1 MDTSNLNHDTT
12 PLAVIGFATRFAQE
26 ATSADRF
33 WELLLR
39 RRQAATP
46 FPKERFNSSAFYHP
60 DPEHG
65 GTFYVKGAHF
75 LSEDPLGFDAPF
87 FNVNK
92 TEILSL
98 DPQQR
103 VAMENVYH
111 ALENAGIP
119 MEKAVG
125 SKTSVY
131 ASGFN
136 RDHMILMDAD
146 FETAMKHKPT
156 GGQQS
161 IISNRV
167 SWFYDFSGPSITI
180 DTACSSGIVAVHLAA
195 QSLKSGDAEMAVVTG
210 GSIISHVP
218 DIIAM
223 SHSGFLGPEGKCF
236 SFDHRA
242 EGYGR
247 GEGVGTVV
255 MKTLA
260 NALRD
265 GDTIRAVIRAT
276 GVNQDGRTPGITL
289 PSSTAQTNLIK
300 EVYRK
305 ASLDRNTT
313 MFVEAHGTGTAAG
326 DPIEARGIA
335 DGFTS
340 MERESPLY
348 IGALKSN
355 IGHLEGGAG
364 IAGIIKSVMV
374 LESGIIPPNANFEKA
389 NPQIPTKE
397 WQIDFP
403 TECIPW
409 PKSGLRRVSVNSF
422 GFGGTNAH
430 CVLDDA
436 YHFLEENGLSG
447 NHNTRQSAPTKQEI
461 SELLARLQRLYL
473 DGDVNHSNGTAELTN
488 GEAAKESHEPVESTA
503 PNETNGTTEQAN
515 GETAKES
522 REAECSASNGVD
534 LTTDKNVNE
543 PQEVIESA
551 PIQETN
557 GPIEQGN
564 EEITNGSR
572 EAAELSPN
580 NNGTNG
586 IAEHPNGET
595 EVESPTPNGINGAT
609 TQSEVPRLLI
619 LSTADK
625 EGMSRVAT
633 SLREYLASKPDLPM
647 YAAESLLDDL
657 AYTLSEKRSRLRWKG
672 YLLANSISALEEN
685 LADEKALSKCFNA
698 RSSPRL
704 GFVFTGQG
712 AQYHRMGQQL
722 LVYPVFR
729 KSLEEATEYMKA
741 LGSSWSLMDEILK
754 DKGDSRIS
762 TPSFSHPACA
772 SIQVALV
779 ELLASW
785 DIIPSRVVGHSSGEI
800 AAAYCA
806 GKLSREAA
814 WKTAYYRG
822 FVSAK
827 QSDPKG
833 AMLAVGLDQE
843 ALRPYLEK
851 IHADYDGELIIA
863 CYNSPKNNT
872 VAGDETMVDVLK
884 TLLDADGIFARKL
897 NVQNAYHSAHMKAVA
912 DEYFELM
919 GTLEPGRSSDLD
931 IQMHS
936 TVTGKM
942 IMDSVLDASYWVDN
956 MVSPVKFT
964 TGLRSMLFQS
974 NDDNSENKAVV
985 DEIIEIGPHG
995 AMQSAVKE
1003 IIAAS
1008 SSDIPVSYSSVLNR
1022 NEPTVSTLLNTIG
1035 TLACKTFPVNLQEV
1049 NQSVHRGEKRPQFLV
1064 NLPPYAFN
1072 HEEKGY
1078 YESRLAKN
1086 VRQREFPRHQLLGAP
1101 VQDWTRFN
1109 RKWRQFFRLSENP
1122 WLRDH
1127 VVTDNCIFPGAG
1139 YLVMALEA
1147 VKQTAGEAV
1156 EITGIRFK
1164 DVSIKAAL
1172 LIPDTNNGVEVSLSV
1187 FPVNE
1192 SNQWTSTV
1200 WKYFQVSS
1208 YIPSYNDWVEHC
1220 SGYVALEYE
1229 ASAPDVVGNGREG
1242 KAAKQAWDDAL
1253 DQAAEVCQTPL
1264 DAGKVYENLE
1274 TIGMKYGPLFRNLSN
1289 LSVSGKR
1296 KGTIFGEMKVPNL
1309 GSVMP
1314 KGYIHPHVIHPTTL
1328 DNTLVAGLVA
1338 ICDDIGQT
1346 VLKHPMVP
1354 TFIKEAWISTGISSQ
1369 EGTKFRCYG
1378 EVSTAAYESYD
1389 YSSKCWDLEANE
1401 PRIMLSGV
1409 RMTPLASDNTSESN
1423 IQIGYGIDWKP
1434 AINVLE
1440 TKEFL
1445 DLDPVMAKTPYEEQ
1459 LSAAVNLQL
1468 GTALMIADGLADLKE
1483 NPPAKPLEGHMK
1495 IYFDWM
1501 ERVIAELESGTLQHV
1516 PLELFKKYSEDK
1528 GLKEQLYES
1537 LKRDYATDGEILI
1550 RSGVQ
1555 IAPVVREEIDPLY
1568 LLFGQDDLL
1577 ARHYEEV
1584 IVLNDGLR
1592 TVQNYLSMVS
1602 DNFNGLEILEVGSG
1616 TGSFTKLMLK
1626 SLCPRSEDG
1635 QNGHGAGKIANY
1647 TFTDISPS
1655 FFSKAKE
1662 RLEPWK
1668 DLLTFHK
1675 LDIGTDPLA
1684 QGFSAAKYDI
1694 IVANNVLH
1702 ATPDLQK
1709 TLEHCRLMLKPGG
1722 KFLIQEGVRPDIHWV
1737 SLVFG
1742 QLPGWWLSKEPVRKW
1757 CPYITV
1763 PEWNSFLQDAGF
1775 SGLDIDIPSSHFPE
1789 LAHVSTMVAT
1799 AVEDT
1804 SKSGVKDKEVVILC
1818 HVSEN
1823 ETDLIAELKAEI
1835 ANDLGATNCLVL
1847 QPCDLVEKGMSDAIC
1862 ISLLE
1867 LQTPVIFD
1875 LSEEEFK
1882 RVQCFLSS
1890 CRKLLWIT
1898 GDSRVEPAFNM
1909 INGMLRTIRWERD
1922 AESLD
1927 FTTLATADFGSTP
1940 NKQLVHAIS
1949 KVFRFHFVSGQTDH
1963 ANSEYLMRNKLVYT
1977 NRIVDYPTATNFL
1990 ASQSSTPA
1998 PEMTAW
2004 KDVGRP
2010 VKLQNPAPGLLNK
2023 LQWVTD
2029 TSLSQSLEENEVE
2042 IEIRAVGLNFV
2053 DLLTVMG
2060 ELPWDVVGR
2069 EAAGVVTKVGS
2080 AVHWL
2085 QPGDRV
2091 VYLVDTPKKGTFQTY
2106 SRVDQGVV
2114 ARIPNDMSFEVA
2126 AGLPVIYATVIYGLE
2141 NVGRLAEGEK
2151 VLIHSAAGGVGQAA
2165 IQYAQAVGAEI
2176 FATVSTVEKKELI
2189 MKEYGIAEDH
2199 IFSSRDFSFVK
2210 GVKRLTGNTGVDVVL
2225 NSLSREA
2232 LRRSWECVAP
2242 FGRFIE
2248 IGKKDLVAGGKLDM
2262 SPFVNNIMF
2271 AGVDLL
2277 ALAEHRPKVVQ
2288 QVLKRTMQ
2296 LWTER
2301 KITGARPNTALSY
2314 AQLEEGLRMLQSGKH
2329 TGKIVFAPNAE
2340 DVVPVVPEIPP
2351 PFEFDPNASYIL
2363 AGGLGGIGR
2372 SLAQWMVT
2380 RGAKHLV
2387 FLSRSG
2393 NITRPVEEMISALEG
2408 KGCQVKIFK
2417 CDVSDIER
2425 MCSVVEECQQ
2435 TLPPIKGCIQ
2445 GSMILRD
2452 GAFENLSY
2460 LDWNT
2465 VTKPKVQGSLN
2476 LYEALPKD
2484 LDFFLMLSSVGGI
2497 MGGRSQ
2503 ANYAAGNTYQDALA
2517 RSLVSKGVRA
2527 ASLDLGSVLSV
2538 GFVAEN
2544 KDYTRHVSRTI
2555 GSMREDEVHSMV
2567 EYLIDPRHSLT
2578 ESTCQVI
2585 FGLGT
2590 VKSFQDRGVPP
2601 PECFNYPAYT
2611 ILRNTTTSG
2620 DQAGGDTQ
2628 MYHVQA
2634 LLATAKS
2641 RDEAAEVVSNGIN
2654 RKLSV
2659 LLNVA
2664 GDQIDSS
2671 RSIRDNGVDSLIAME
2686 FRTWLAKELGAELP
2700 LIEIMAEGSI
2710 TDLSKK
2716 VAALS
2721 KYVQDN
2727 FREASKE
2734 SS

>member
-167 SWFYDFSGPSITI
+167 SWFYDFMVSWLFTF
-180 DTACSSGIVAVHLAA
+180 AA

-609 TQSEVPRLLI
+609 YQSEVPRLLI

-633 SLREYLASKPDLPM
+633 MPSRIPCFKADLQM

-851 IHADYDGELIIA
+851 IHAAYDGELIIA

-985 DEIIEIGPHG
+985 DEIIE
-995 AMQSAVKE
+995 
-1003 IIAAS
+1003 
-1008 SSDIPVSYSSVLNR
+1008 
-1022 NEPTVSTLLNTIG
+1022 
-1035 TLACKTFPVNLQEV
+1035 LALMEQCNLRQG
-1049 NQSVHRGEKRPQFLV
+1049 NNCRQQF
-1064 NLPPYAFN
+1064 
-1072 HEEKGY
+1072 
-1078 YESRLAKN
+1078 
-1086 VRQREFPRHQLLGAP
+1086 RHP
-1101 VQDWTRFN
+1101 F
-1109 RKWRQFFRLSENP
+1109 
-1122 WLRDH
+1122 
-1127 VVTDNCIFPGAG
+1127 
-1139 YLVMALEA
+1139 
-1147 VKQTAGEAV
+1147 
-1156 EITGIRFK
+1156 
-1164 DVSIKAAL
+1164 
-1172 LIPDTNNGVEVSLSV
+1172 
-1187 FPVNE
+1187 
-1192 SNQWTSTV
+1192 
-1200 WKYFQVSS
+1200 SS

-1927 FTTLATADFGSTP
+1927 FTTLAIADFGSTP

-1963 ANSEYLMRNKLVYT
+1963 ANSEYLMRNTLVYT

-2262 SPFVNNIMF
+2262 SPFVHNIMF

-2301 KITGARPNTALSY
+2301 KIIGARPNTALSY

-2425 MCSVVEECQQ
+2425 MRSVVEECQQ